1 MLTEHLWQRPVNY
14 IRQSIEENRE
24 SEHCPLS
31 ITAAADNIDNHDIW
45 ETHNKLL
52 LEFMRT
58 SQSLSQTSELSLYID
73 VPLIG
78 LKEDALESWRSYEVA
93 YP

>member
-1 MLTEHLWQRPVNY
+1 MSRTVNY
-14 IRQSIEENRE
+14 IRRSIEENRE
-24 SEHCPLS
+24 SERCPLS
-31 ITAAADNIDNHDIW
+31 ITAAADNIDNDDIW

-73 VPLIG
+73 APLIG
-78 LKEDALESWRSYEVA
+78 LKEDALESWRSYAGA
-93 YP
+93 YS